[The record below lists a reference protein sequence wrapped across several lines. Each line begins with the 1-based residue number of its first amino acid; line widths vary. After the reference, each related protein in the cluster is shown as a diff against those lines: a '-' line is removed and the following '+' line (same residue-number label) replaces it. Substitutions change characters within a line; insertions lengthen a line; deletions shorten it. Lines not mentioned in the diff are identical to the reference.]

1 MARRRHCEN
10 KSCKDAIGSS
20 LRFVGGAKKPQAS
33 ILKRALCFPLHI
45 TEDGDDIVVY
55 YMEDMAN
62 DDLRLLAKHGSQIGG
77 DIADRKNIRKNMAV
91 RLADVLPEHLPLQ
104 RGKTFE
110 EIFEESLRSTERDED
125 GMAHG
130 SRKVGSNYC
139 KDDEEPA
146 IVRTYSINEYRTNG
160 YF

>member
-10 KSCKDAIGSS
+10 KSYNNAIGSS
-20 LRFVGGAKKPQAS
+20 LRFVGAVKKPQS
-33 ILKRALCFPLHI
+33 EILKKCLCFPLHI

-55 YMEDMAN
+55 YMDDMAN
-62 DDLRLLAKHGSQIGG
+62 DDLRLLAKHEHQIGG
-77 DIADRKNIRKNMAV
+77 DIANRKNIRKNMAV
-91 RLADVLPEHLPLQ
+91 WLADVLPEHLPLQ
-104 RGKTFE
+104 HGKTFE

-125 GMAHG
+125 GMGYG
-130 SRKVGSNYC
+130 SRKVGANYC